1 MTSFKMATECTCNSS
16 NLIEK
21 HQKMTLS
28 DLLNCFSEMR
38 QRDEIAAEM
47 EREKSQAFLNS
58 SDFFSHLS
66 LEIIC
71 HVLNYL
77 PLRDVLKMEQQCKKI
92 QKAVSMH
99 LKVRKSIDF
108 TEGEIYG
115 WIPASLND
123 SMLAKLISRCVE
135 LASIYGFHSQLIL
148 KRRQRGADMLTIP
161 GIVAALS
168 SAPRLKAVEV
178 SDINLMEAIL
188 NYLPRLEILGI
199 FKNRNGAFPI
209 NPSNKLTLTSNPRI
223 TSLHLSGVVISE
235 LPRMSHVKHIYL
247 RWVKITHSHPFR
259 DFAVPSLQSFV
270 MSNCAGP
277 ASTLKYVPLITGLAA
292 ARSLTRLE
300 LVRVPFLGGLIQ
312 HIVEDSWRVSGF
324 SQLQTVMFGA
334 CKHAQ
339 EVDLG
344 YLMITAAH
352 CLEELSIQPSLTKD
366 SLFAA
371 IKMADVT
378 FPVFETLHLG
388 YVDPFPE
395 SGKWNQEDLVMIHGL
410 AEVSENPAM
419 ITDIGMKAIGQCF
432 SFLRNLEIYN
442 CPHLHFP
449 MSWFTSGVEAL
460 SHLRHLHL
468 RRCHALRLQDFCR
481 FVEHLP
487 QLELLHL
494 EYMFREPPK
503 GCARVGLS
511 AGTGLGVSSALVQNN
526 GNDAGNLDGGNH
538 NNDDGDL
545 NQDDNNNNPDAGAR
559 AANGGDI
566 NNNEPPNQNADN
578 IDPHI
583 EPDDDP
589 LDEDDEFDDF
599 SDNGDDLDFDGL
611 SGDEENIDMANHIGD
626 DIRML
631 AVVANEGA
639 GNKSHE
645 EEEHAEVSKKVSQP
659 KSKQPEK
666 DDSKPGSS
674 KDDLNNPQPST
685 SRVYCGGMPSGSCMK
700 REVNI
705 VPSVDSRSTCQ
716 LVDIDIGN
724 GSDTDT
730 ESPADGKIKVKV
742 ECNSAIELRPK
753 DETLATEPKFVSSS
767 SLSVAQR
774 ELDEACPSTS
784 RASGTMSASSQGI
797 KPSSSTNSSCV
808 QGIKASSRNSS
819 VTGQDVNATT
829 SASSASVQVVKATS
843 SATSASVQVVK
854 ATSSATSASVQGN
867 KASTSTT
874 SASVQVVKDKKEKQ
888 IPCVKNE
895 QQCSS
900 VPCNSAGRVHV
911 SDRQTAEE
919 KETEEHICSPAKKKK
934 KTCSRNKDEHIDKRS
949 DKSHSNCRDKRE
961 CADRGSELVRPAHR
975 DSDKTTEQ
983 HCSKDPHV
991 ESPIAPLRASPS
1003 GTAGSQ
1009 HGSTCSH
1016 LESSQPS
1023 TVASS
1028 SGTVKSS
1035 SANSNVD
1042 LIRKKPVSN
1051 VPKSVNPRTTSC
1063 AVSDPATRR
1072 KKCSVPHLTR
1082 KDLDKSSPSSQR
1094 EPTGDTTES
1103 SSDEG
1108 SVNVNVDN
1116 AKIVR
1121 KKKQPSDNRKTNSQ
1135 TSSPEPS
1142 TSKNSWDKASVE
1154 SEPDNRTVDEFL
1166 DDIAKD
1172 YHNDLSATRIAGDD
1186 NMYLFTP
1193 EEVEAMGFGK
1203 ENAGEEDKDEDT
1215 KGYNMRPRKRGK
1227 SLTGK
1232 KKGLVKKRRKLDNVV
1247 KTNPNMH
1254 DKCCQAVSDEIRETT
1269 KRAKEQEEA
1278 RQGAAAAPPKSKGGN
1293 CCGKRTTKMRSQS
1306 SVVHE
1311 GGSGSRVEVLRLKL
1325 GPRRKANMCDKA
1337 TSTSDPV
1344 IEDDHIQVLSLR
1356 SKSLLCVTLHMVGVT
1371 DIIVDECP
1379 NLKLLRGSA
1388 CRVLKKVTVG
1398 GAPKLSKVSFAQCRK
1413 IDEMHLVNE
1422 VCDQISMTNRVIYLR
1437 PMRQFDMFAFEN
1449 MLFCQPDIDYH
1460 LCVIYDYSPDPTHTM
1475 YNRARVA
1482 TWLDLFSGTNME
1494 LLRFMD
1500 FEQAKN
1506 FPVDEDDDEEKKC
1519 YRNAYILHGYN
1530 DNGSKWTLSTDIP
1543 WLDHLSQCPDID
1555 SPDLHPDD
1563 YKEGIYCPRRKGHHV
1578 MTDCLMDLQDVISE
1592 MRHKSVSLYCYSV
1605 IVYVNMCDVT
1615 GTPTPDMYL

>member
-1 MTSFKMATECTCNSS
+1 MTSFKMAMEYTCNSS

-21 HQKMTLS
+21 HEKMTLS

-47 EREKSQAFLNS
+47 EREKSQAFPSS
-58 SDFFSHLS
+58 SDFFNHLS

-135 LASIYGFHSQLIL
+135 LVSIYGFHSQLIL

-161 GIVAALS
+161 GIIAALS

-199 FKNRNGAFPI
+199 FKNRNAAFPI

-277 ASTLKYVPLITGLAA
+277 SSTLKYVPLITGLAA

-395 SGKWNQEDLVMIHGL
+395 AGKWNQDDLVMIHGL

-432 SFLRNLEIYN
+432 SFLRHLEIYN

-449 MSWFTSGVEAL
+449 MSWFTSGADSL

-468 RRCHALRLQDFCR
+468 RRCHAVRLQDFCH
-481 FVEHLP
+481 FIEHLP

-494 EYMFREPPK
+494 EFMFREPPK

-545 NQDDNNNNPDAGAR
+545 NQDDNNNNADAGAM

-566 NNNEPPNQNADN
+566 NNNEPPNENPDN
-578 IDPHI
+578 IEPHI
-583 EPDDDP
+583 DIDDDP

-626 DIRML
+626 DIRIL
-631 AVVANEGA
+631 SVVANEGT
-639 GNKSHE
+639 GNRSHE
-645 EEEHAEVSKKVSQP
+645 EEDHPEPSKKASQ
-659 KSKQPEK
+659 SKVKPPEK
-666 DDSKPGSS
+666 DDSRPGSS
-674 KDDLNNPQPST
+674 KEDVNNPQPST

-730 ESPADGKIKVKV
+730 ESPTDGKIKVKV
-742 ECNSAIELRPK
+742 ECNSTIELRAK
-753 DETLATEPKFVSSS
+753 DDALITEPKFVSSS
-767 SLSVAQR
+767 SLSGAQR
-774 ELDEACPSTS
+774 DPGEACPSTS
-784 RASGTMSASSQGI
+784 QVSRTMCAASQGTKASSSATS
-797 KPSSSTNSSCV
+797 PCV
-808 QGIKASSRNSS
+808 QGSRANSKHSSATGEEVKMTISSTSAS
-819 VTGQDVNATT
+819 VQEVKATT
-829 SASSASVQVVKATS
+829 SATSGSVEGIQANTSATS
-843 SATSASVQVVK
+843 AHAQRIKETASATSASVFKDRKSQCVK
-854 ATSSATSASVQGN
+854 S
-867 KASTSTT
+867 
-874 SASVQVVKDKKEKQ
+874 EKQ
-888 IPCVKNE
+888 
-895 QQCSS
+895 CSVVS
-900 VPCNSAGRVHV
+900 SNSAGSVHAA
-911 SDRQTAEE
+911 DKHT
-919 KETEEHICSPAKKKK
+919 TEAKGTDEHICSAAKKKK
-934 KTCSRNKDEHIDKRS
+934 KSCSRNKNEHIDERS
-949 DKSHSNCRDKRE
+949 DKSHSECRDKCE
-961 CADRGSELVRPAHR
+961 CADHVFCCSKSESPAEQ
-975 DSDKTTEQ
+975 DCYKTTEQ
-983 HCSKDPHV
+983 QCSEDLHTELPY
-991 ESPIAPLRASPS
+991 APLTASTS
-1003 GTAGSQ
+1003 STAGRR
-1009 HGSTCSH
+1009 TCSH
-1016 LESSQPS
+1016 LELSQP
-1023 TVASS
+1023 VASS
-1028 SGTVKSS
+1028 SDVVKSS
-1035 SANSNVD
+1035 SANSQVD
-1042 LIRKKPVSN
+1042 LKKPVSN
-1051 VPKSVNPRTTSC
+1051 LPKSVNRRPASC
-1063 AVSDPATRR
+1063 SVSDSATRR
-1072 KKCSVPHLTR
+1072 KKCSETKWKLSHLTHSE
-1082 KDLDKSSPSSQR
+1082 LGKSSSSSQH

-1103 SSDEG
+1103 SSDE
-1108 SVNVNVDN
+1108 SSVDN
-1116 AKIVR
+1116 AEIVR
-1121 KKKQPSDNRKTNSQ
+1121 KKKQPVDNKK
-1135 TSSPEPS
+1135 TSSQSSYPEPS
-1142 TSKNSWDKASVE
+1142 TSQNSWDKASLE

-1172 YHNDLSATRIAGDD
+1172 YHNDLSASKIAGDD

-1193 EEVEAMGFGK
+1193 EEVEAMDFGK
-1203 ENAGEEDKDEDT
+1203 DNPGEEDQDDET
-1215 KGYNMRPRKRGK
+1215 KCYNMRPRKRGK

-1232 KKGLVKKRRKLDNVV
+1232 KKGLVKKRRKLDSIV
-1247 KTNPNMH
+1247 KANPNMH

-1278 RQGAAAAPPKSKGGN
+1278 RQAPASAPSSKGGS
-1293 CCGKRTTKMRSQS
+1293 CCGKRTLKNR

-1311 GGSGSRVEVLRLKL
+1311 SESSSRNETQRLKL
-1325 GPRRKANMCDKA
+1325 GQRRKTNMCDKA

-1371 DIIVDECP
+1371 DVIIDECP

-1422 VCDQISMTNRVIYLR
+1422 VCDQISMTNRVIFLR

-1475 YNRARVA
+1475 YNHARVA

-1506 FPVDEDDDEEKKC
+1506 FPVDDDDEEKKC

-1543 WLDHLSQCPDID
+1543 WLDHLSQCPDVD

-1563 YKEGIYCPRRKGHHV
+1563 FKEGIYCPRRKGHHV